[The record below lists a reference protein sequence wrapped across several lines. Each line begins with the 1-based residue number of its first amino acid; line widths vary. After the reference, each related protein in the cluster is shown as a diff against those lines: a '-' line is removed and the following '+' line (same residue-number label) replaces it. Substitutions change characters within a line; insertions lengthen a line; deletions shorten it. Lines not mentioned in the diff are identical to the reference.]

1 MLEELESRF
10 PRFHTRLTETVTWC
24 AGQNLNLSPIESAAI
39 DEVGRLYFQAGKLQT
54 QEAKRRMFWF
64 QRSALRKKSAALIG
78 KALSIMG
85 NSASPRLRSPELR
98 PMTIPLFPSTEA
110 ERVRVVETVADN
122 RAHKLGAGKDHRA
135 FEGLAD
141 GRLLLYSPDEN
152 LFDGAAMVASNGFF
166 DVDNIPPWD
175 TWVCFVGR
183 YLVSWVP
190 PQLLELANSG
200 IEVNPEGCILW
211 APEVGL
217 P

>member
-1 MLEELESRF
+1 
-10 PRFHTRLTETVTWC
+10 
-24 AGQNLNLSPIESAAI
+24 
-39 DEVGRLYFQAGKLQT
+39 
-54 QEAKRRMFWF
+54 
-64 QRSALRKKSAALIG
+64 
-78 KALSIMG
+78 
-85 NSASPRLRSPELR
+85 
-98 PMTIPLFPSTEA
+98 MTIPFFPSTEA

-122 RAHKLGAGKDHRA
+122 RAHKLGARKDQGK

-175 TWVCFVGR
+175 TWICFVGR

-190 PQLLELANSG
+190 PQHLELANSG

-211 APEVGL
+211 APEAGL